1 MIVTI
6 REPHIF
12 YIKSD
17 ETTLYEIKEVLLLAE
32 TTSKDLLVVKNLS
45 RSFGS
50 VVAVS
55 DLSFEAHRGE
65 ILGIIGPNGAGK
77 TTVFNLLTGVIKPD
91 NGSVFLDGR
100 DLTRLSAA
108 KRCRAGIGRTYQ
120 VPRPFTK
127 MTVLENLMVAAV
139 HGGGL
144 MEKSAKRKSD
154 EILELINLKSARD
167 NFAGT
172 LSLLDRKRLELGRA
186 LASQPSLILIDE
198 VAGGLTEKEVE
209 ELLVIVKQIQ
219 SQGITIIWIE
229 HIMMMMS
236 EGADRVLAIAEGR
249 RLQCGNP
256 GEVMCSRN
264 VIECY
269 LGEKEF

>member
-1 MIVTI
+1 M
-6 REPHIF
+6 
-12 YIKSD
+12 
-17 ETTLYEIKEVLLLAE
+17 AE
-32 TTSKDLLVVKNLS
+32 TTHTDLLVVKNLN

-50 VVAVS
+50 LAAVS
-55 DLSFEAHRGE
+55 NLSFEVHRGE
-65 ILGIIGPNGAGK
+65 ILGIMGPNGAGK
-77 TTVFNLLTGVIKPD
+77 TTVFNLLTGILKP
-91 NGSVFLDGR
+91 NSGSMFLDGK
-100 DLTRLSAA
+100 DITRLSAA

-144 MEKSAKRKSD
+144 LEKKAMRKSD
-154 EILELINLKSARD
+154 EILDMINLSSVRD
-167 NFAGT
+167 NFAGS

-209 ELLVIVKQIQ
+209 QLLGIVKEIQ
-219 SQGITIIWIE
+219 HQGITIIWIE

-236 EGADRVLAIAEGR
+236 EGADRILCIAEGKR
-249 RLQCGNP
+249 MQCGDP
-256 GEVMCSRN
+256 SEVMCSKE
-264 VIECY
+264 VLECY
-269 LGEKEF
+269 LGEEEA

>member
-1 MIVTI
+1 MT
-6 REPHIF
+6 E
-12 YIKSD
+12 
-17 ETTLYEIKEVLLLAE
+17 
-32 TTSKDLLVVKNLS
+32 SKHTDLLVVRNLS

-50 VVAVS
+50 LKAVS
-55 DLSFEAHRGE
+55 DLSFEVRKGE
-65 ILGIIGPNGAGK
+65 ILGVMGPNGAGK
-77 TTVFNLLTGVIKPD
+77 TTVFNLLTGVVKPD
-91 NGSVFLDGR
+91 TGSITLAGKDITN
-100 DLTRLSAA
+100 LPAA

-144 MEKSAKRKSD
+144 SERKAKLKSD
-154 EILELINLKSARD
+154 EILELIKMAPVRN
-167 NFAGT
+167 NFAGS

-209 ELLVIVKQIQ
+209 ELLVIVKEIQ
-219 SQGITIIWIE
+219 RRGITIIWIE

-236 EGADRVLAIAEGR
+236 EGADRILAIAEGQ
-249 RLQCGNP
+249 RLQCGDP
-256 GEVMCSRN
+256 GEVMCSKD
-264 VIECY
+264 VLECY
-269 LGEKEF
+269 LGEEEC

>member
-1 MIVTI
+1 MV
-6 REPHIF
+6 
-12 YIKSD
+12 
-17 ETTLYEIKEVLLLAE
+17 ETANT
-32 TTSKDLLVVKNLS
+32 DLLVVQGLS

-50 VVAVS
+50 LAAVS
-55 DLSFEAHRGE
+55 DLSFEVHRGE
-65 ILGIIGPNGAGK
+65 ILGIMGPNGAGK
-77 TTVFNLLTGVIKPD
+77 TTVFNLLTGVLKPD
-91 NGSVFLDGR
+91 CGSVILDGK
-100 DLTRLSAA
+100 DITRLSAA

-144 MEKSAKRKSD
+144 LEKKAMRKSD
-154 EILELINLKSARD
+154 EILDMINMTSVRD

-186 LASQPSLILIDE
+186 LASQPSLVLIDE

-209 ELLVIVKQIQ
+209 QLLKIVKEIQ
-219 SQGITIIWIE
+219 QQGITIIWIE

-236 EGADRVLAIAEGR
+236 EGADRILCIAEGKR
-249 RLQCGNP
+249 MLCGDP
-256 GEVMCSRN
+256 TEVMGSKE
-264 VIECY
+264 VLECY
-269 LGEKEF
+269 LGEEEA